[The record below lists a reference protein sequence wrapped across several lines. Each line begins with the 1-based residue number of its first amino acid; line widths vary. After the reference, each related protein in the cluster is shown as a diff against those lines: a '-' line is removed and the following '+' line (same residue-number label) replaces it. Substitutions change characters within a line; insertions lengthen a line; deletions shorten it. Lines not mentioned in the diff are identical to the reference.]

1 MSRPQFNR
9 RQFIQQAS
17 AAFAATA
24 PPGFSL
30 SSQASVG
37 SDYKALVC
45 VFLNGGNDAWNTV
58 APISTAEYAA
68 YASARGHGETWG
80 LALDQS
86 QFLSIDKGSK
96 LQAEGNYGMHPSLTA
111 CHSLYQQGDLAI
123 VSGVGPLV
131 KPTTTEQYRAA
142 VGIIEDPSNSNHPL
156 PSSLFGHN
164 TQSNQWHT
172 LNGTQNRPYGWA
184 GRALDALH
192 PQLTNQG
199 LPAGISTQGRP
210 NLLTGE
216 FSIPYAI
223 DPNGIQR
230 FEGLTEGTFHT
241 ARAAAY
247 RRMMAATLESDT
259 ASLYQKGFA
268 QVQASALENALKF
281 QQALDR
287 APSFVSLPDG
297 NGDGLAT
304 QLRTVAKIIS
314 AHEDFSVNRQIFFVE
329 DTGFDTHGEQMSTQP
344 KLLAE
349 LDNALGGFADAL
361 KSMGMWDKVVTFTQ
375 SDFGRT
381 LTSNG
386 DGSDHGWS
394 GLQLVL
400 GGAVQGG
407 QMVGS
412 YPTLEL
418 GTSNEIGNGNFIPD
432 ISADQ
437 YAATLANWFGVPDSA
452 LDGVCP
458 HLANFSERHLG
469 FLPESDSA
477 VSRVIP
483 RWRNGFR

>member
-1 MSRPQFNR
+1 MSGSKMNR
-9 RQFIQQAS
+9 RRFIQQAS
-17 AAFAATA
+17 AMLTAAAT
-24 PPGFSL
+24 PGFSL
-30 SSQASVG
+30 SSQASVA

-58 APISTAEYAA
+58 TPVSSSEYSA

-86 QFLSIDKGSK
+86 QFLSIDKGNQVLADGS
-96 LQAEGNYGMHPSLTA
+96 YGMHPSLTS
-111 CHSLYQQGDLAI
+111 CHSLYQEGDLAVVTGI
-123 VSGVGPLV
+123 GPLV
-131 KPTTTEQYRAA
+131 KPTSLAQYRAA
-142 VGIIEDPSNSNHPL
+142 SGITDDPANSAHPL
-156 PSSLFGHN
+156 PSLLFGHN

-184 GRALDALH
+184 GRALDALRS
-192 PQLTNQG
+192 QLPNQG

-230 FEGLTEGTFHT
+230 FEGLTEGTFHKK
-241 ARAAAY
+241 RAAAY
-247 RRMMAATLESDT
+247 RRMMATTLASDT
-259 ASLYQKGFA
+259 ATLYQKGFA

-287 APSFVSLPDG
+287 APSFISLPDG

-314 AHEDFSVNRQIFFVE
+314 ARNDFNVNRQIFFVE
-329 DTGFDTHGEQMSTQP
+329 DIGFDLHDQQMTKQP

-349 LDNALGGFADAL
+349 LDKALGGFAEAL
-361 KSMGMWDKVVTFTQ
+361 KSMGVWDKVVTFTQ

-394 GLQLVL
+394 GLQFVL

-407 QMVGS
+407 QMIGS
-412 YPTLEL
+412 YPILEL
-418 GTSNEIGNGNFIPD
+418 DTNNEIGNGNFIPD
-432 ISADQ
+432 ISVDQ
-437 YAATLANWFGVPDSA
+437 YAATLVNWFGVPDSA
-452 LDGVCP
+452 LDQVCP
-458 HLANFSERHLG
+458 HLPNFSQRHLG
-469 FLPESDSA
+469 FLPPLETPA
-477 VSRVIP
+477 GLATP
-483 RWRNGFR
+483 RWLLRG